1 MYNRMMSI
9 VFFLIGGFVLYR
21 YRYKLINLL
30 FKNRFLQKAFV
41 FLTMGIPFVRKSF
54 YAQVF
59 QRM

>member
-9 VFFLIGGFVLYR
+9 VFLSIGGFVLYR
-21 YRYKLINLL
+21 YRYKFINLF
-30 FKNRFLQKAFV
+30 FKNQFLQKAFI
-41 FLTMGIPFVRKSF
+41 FLAMNIPFVRKAF

>member
-1 MYNRMMSI
+1 MYNRIMSI
-9 VFFLIGGFVLYR
+9 IFLVIGGFALYR
-21 YRYKLINLL
+21 YRYKLINLF

-41 FLTMGIPFVRKSF
+41 SLVMNIPFVRRAF

>member
-9 VFFLIGGFVLYR
+9 VFLVIGGFLLYR
-21 YRYKLINLL
+21 YRYKLINLF
-30 FKNRFLQKAFV
+30 FKNRSLQKAFV
-41 FLTMGIPFVRKSF
+41 FLTMNIPFVRKVF